1 MLYLLMLDKPKNY
14 NNEHL
19 VGYDLIKKIDFILN
33 KSLDYTSYNNSFNS
47 SFEDIYNS
55 DLSIVYVD

>member
-19 VGYDLIKKIDFILN
+19 VGYDLIKKTDLILN
-33 KSLDYTSYNNSFNS
+33 KSLDYNSNKTSFNS
-47 SFEDIYNS
+47 KFDNIESSNLYS
-55 DLSIVYVD
+55 DM

>member
-33 KSLDYTSYNNSFNS
+33 KSLDYTFDNNSLNS

-55 DLSIVYVD
+55 DL

>member
-33 KSLDYTSYNNSFNS
+33 KSLDYTIDNNTFNSNFENINNS
-47 SFEDIYNS
+47 D
-55 DLSIVYVD
+55 